1 MANEATLSPLPI
13 AHLGPEGTF
22 SEEAVLKLFPSEE
35 PRLPC
40 ATFDAVLESVETGR
54 AQGGRHCHW
63 KQYKWHSY
71 PCNGSSAQHLTNN
84 CGRSNG
90 THYS

>member
-54 AQGGRHCHW
+54 AQGGASLPL
-63 KQYKWHSY
+63 KTIQM
-71 PCNGSSAQHLTNN
+71 AQLPMQWIFCSTPH
-84 CGRSNG
+84 
-90 THYS
+90 